1 MQQVFKSAGNILQY
15 QILGSFC
22 VLIGA
27 LSVEQMSLALFQA
40 EILRVQYGAEVFV

>member
-1 MQQVFKSAGNILQY
+1 MQQVFKSAGNLQY

-27 LSVEQMSLALFQA
+27 LSVEQMF
-40 EILRVQYGAEVFV
+40 LRVYYGAEVFV